1 MEQPRS
7 RKARSQGRATASPDA
22 RTPFPVSFL
31 RDLFLSK
38 RFFALGGAVIGLFV
52 VGHYVPFVFRI
63 AQLGVLALAVAL
75 TLDVLLLWR
84 TRKGQDGGLV
94 ATRTVPPQLS
104 NGDLNV
110 IAMDVE
116 SRYRFPVRVRVIDE
130 RPVQFQVRDEG
141 KVVILAAGQ
150 SKTLRY
156 TLRPT
161 RRGTYHFGATNLYAA
176 SRLGL
181 ALRRFR
187 SGEGVDAVVYPS
199 IIQMHRFAFLAATD
213 RLTEIGVK
221 RVRKLGHTMEFDQI
235 RSYVPGDDRRSVN
248 WKATARRGGD
258 LMVNQYQEERAQPVY
273 AVLDMGRTMRSPF
286 EGLTLLDHAVNA
298 SLVLLNIALTKGD
311 KAGLVAFNEEIRTV
325 IPADRRRSQLPRIL
339 DALYRL
345 DTGFL
350 DPSYEG
356 LLTTAERTVRQ
367 RGLML
372 LFTNFETR
380 NGLRRQ
386 LPYLRRIARLHRLV
400 VVFFENTGLEEALT
414 TRSQRVEE
422 VYVKTF
428 AEGLAVEKREI
439 ARELERHGIGSL
451 LTRPESLTVDA
462 INRYLQLKAR
472 GVF

>member
-1 MEQPRS
+1 MR
-7 RKARSQGRATASPDA
+7 
-22 RTPFPVSFL
+22 SFL
-31 RDLFLSK
+31 RSLYLTK
-38 RFFALGGAVIGLFV
+38 RFFAVGGGLVGAFV
-52 VGHYVPFVFRI
+52 LGHYVPALFALGRI
-63 AQLGVLALAVAL
+63 GLVAFVAL
-75 TLDVLLLWR
+75 VGVDAVLLWR
-84 TRKGQDGGLV
+84 TRKGKDGGLE
-94 ATRTVPPQLS
+94 AKRTVPPQLS

-110 IAMDVE
+110 IALDLT

-130 RPVQFQVRDEG
+130 RPIQFQVRDDGE
-141 KVVILAAGQ
+141 VVDLAPEA

-161 RRGTYHFGATNLYAA
+161 ERGAYRFGHVNLYAA
-176 SRLGL
+176 SPLGL
-181 ALRRFR
+181 VLRRFR
-187 SGEGVDAVVYPS
+187 SGAEAEAAVYPS
-199 IIQMHRFAFLAATD
+199 LLQMHRYAFLAATD
-213 RLTEIGVK
+213 RLTEVGVK
-221 RVRKLGHTMEFDQI
+221 RVRRLGHTMEFDQI
-235 RSYVPGDDRRSVN
+235 RPYVPGDDRRTVN
-248 WKATARRGGD
+248 WKATARRGGGPGAGPT

-286 EGLTLLDHAVNA
+286 DGLTLLDHAVNT

-325 IPADRRRSQLPRIL
+325 LPADRRRSQLPRIL
-339 DALYRL
+339 EALYRL
-345 DTGFL
+345 ETGFL
-350 DPSYEG
+350 DPSYEA
-356 LLTTAERTVRQ
+356 LLATTERTLRQ

-400 VVFFENTGLEEALT
+400 VVFFENTGLQDVLAARAE
-414 TRSQRVEE
+414 RVED
-422 VYVKTF
+422 VYVKAF

-451 LTRPESLTVDA
+451 LTRPEALTVDA

-472 GVF
+472 GAF